1 MNFIKTRLPNGSETY
16 INMDVVFTIRK
27 GAGFVTVTTAAGEE
41 IRIAGE
47 ESARFLRQIE
57 RPGPTNRRGR
67 TGRDARATPPEKN
80 PPDLADAGLTRFGK

>member
-1 MNFIKTRLPNGSETY
+1 MNLIKTRLPNGAETY

-57 RPGPTNRRGR
+57 RPRTDEPPGGPRSRHQG
-67 TGRDARATPPEKN
+67 DTP
-80 PPDLADAGLTRFGK
+80 

>member
-57 RPGPTNRRGR
+57 RPRTDEPPGPHRSRREG
-67 TGRDARATPPEKN
+67 DTP
-80 PPDLADAGLTRFGK
+80 